1 MVALTL
7 SGSFATLAAISTII
21 RLLTY
26 AATCAALLKF
36 RRQPTAPPAIF
47 MAPFGRLAAI
57 AALTLSAWLLS
68 NATRSDAWTTVIAGA
83 VGLPLFFVF
92 SARHQPWLRARD
104 S

>member
-1 MVALTL
+1 
-7 SGSFATLAAISTII
+7 
-21 RLLTY
+21 
-26 AATCAALLKF
+26 
-36 RRQPTAPPAIF
+36 

-83 VGLPLFFVF
+83 VGLTLFFVS
-92 SARHQPWLRARD
+92 SARRQPWLRARD